1 MYNKLKTA
9 VVMLTCSALMTIAG
23 CGGDLEQSPKGTLT
37 EEQITNGG
45 NIEGL
50 VTATYSYLGNDHYTA
65 PNFLWPTGNL
75 RAGDAHKG
83 GNGPGDI
90 FAYHALSMYT
100 SIIAD
105 MESYPPDFVDLNNKK
120 WVRNYTAISRANTAL
135 QALASYTGQ
144 NAVYMQK
151 QIKV

>member
-1 MYNKLKTA
+1 MYNKLKA
-9 VVMLTCSALMTIAG
+9 GVMIVAGTVLMTIAG
-23 CGGDLEQSPKGTLT
+23 CGGDLEQSPQGTLT
-37 EEQITNGG
+37 AEQIAGGG
-45 NIEGL
+45 NLEGL
-50 VTATYSYLGNDHYTA
+50 VTATYSYLGIDHYTA

-135 QALASYTGQ
+135 KALANTTEAQ
-144 NAVYMQK
+144 FA
-151 QIKV
+151 